1 MEQKYDEKEAK
12 IEEFWNK
19 ISISHI
25 APIKEVYKHLTP
37 LKEVYKSIREHHFL
51 VITGDHCSGKTS
63 LIKWILAEDND
74 DARQLLSNRHQISNK
89 IIIFHLNEQHRN
101 EEIINLQMK
110 NFIGENELQI
120 LPIKHKFLERIS
132 LIRFPNINTKERA
145 KLLTLFLKTNLAY
158 CIYLRDMT
166 LLENVTENMLLFS
179 DFKHEVQNI
188 WFLWTKKDRF
198 ESLMKEQFSE
208 NEEENDD
215 QTFENMKKEKTEM
228 VKKCFGNNI
237 METVFI
243 NLRKKEE
250 SLEFIKM
257 ISVYFS
263 KEDQNKTKSSDE
275 NMFLFAIRHGL
286 EQEIVAINK
295 NKALEETL
303 SKRLE
308 NQYHFNNLLDKLN
321 KI

>member
-1 MEQKYDEKEAK
+1 MEQKYDDKEAK
-12 IEEFWNK
+12 IEDFWNK
-19 ISISHI
+19 L
-25 APIKEVYKHLTP
+25 APIKEVYEHLAP
-37 LKEVYKSIREHHFL
+37 IKEVYKSIREHHFL
-51 VITGDHCSGKTS
+51 VITGDHHSGKRT
-63 LIKWILAEDND
+63 LINWILGEDND
-74 DARQLLSNRHQISNK
+74 DARHHISNK
-89 IIIFHLNEQHRN
+89 ILIFHLNEQHRK
-101 EEIINLQMK
+101 EIVDLQMK

-145 KLLTLFLKTNLAY
+145 KLLTLFLKTNLVY